1 MGTEINFSTLK
12 KITMQKPMTWRLPC
26 YLTVQD
32 TVGSDG
38 RLATLKRIWGR
49 LSYGNESFC
58 PRVSLEFEN
67 PEFLWEVTQL
77 FHVTLISLKILPMH
91 TKHIS
96 RLYCLILE
104 WKCQFATCERNW
116 VTFIIPGL
124 IRPESRFG
132 HYEIH

>member
-1 MGTEINFSTLK
+1 MGTEIIFSTLK

-32 TVGSDG
+32 AIGSDG
-38 RLATLKRIWGR
+38 RLTTLKRIWGR

-58 PRVSLEFEN
+58 PRDSLEAGN
-67 PEFLWEVTQL
+67 PEFLWEITQL
-77 FHVTLISLKILPMH
+77 FHVTLISLKILPMY

-96 RLYCLILE
+96 RLHFLILE
-104 WKCQFATCERNW
+104 WKCQFATCEQNW

-124 IRPESRFG
+124 IRPESRLG